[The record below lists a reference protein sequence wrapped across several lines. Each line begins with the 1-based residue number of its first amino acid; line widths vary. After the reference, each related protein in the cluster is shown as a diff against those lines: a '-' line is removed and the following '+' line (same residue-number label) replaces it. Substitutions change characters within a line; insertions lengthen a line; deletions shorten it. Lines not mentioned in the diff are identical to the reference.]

1 MQPQYKRIL
10 AVKLAD
16 LGDLLTTT
24 PALQALRAAHPSA
37 RIDLLVPPRSADL
50 LKDAGY
56 IDRIV
61 TFDKFA
67 FDSLRG
73 LLDIRGIVQT
83 VSFLARLRAARY
95 DAIAIFHHYTSRWG
109 TLKFAILALASG
121 SRVRAGI
128 DNGRGGFLTHR
139 LPDEGFGAMHE
150 AEYWLGVAALLGADA
165 TPGWRSRIPVG
176 EDDKTAAQ
184 SLLASFGKERATPLL
199 AIHPGAGAY
208 SRARIWPVAGFG
220 MVAKGLIKSH
230 GTSVVILGG
239 PDEVEAASQLEQLI
253 GDAGRVLNLAGRT
266 GIHQTAAIVAECD
279 LFLGNDSGPMHI
291 AAAVQTPVV
300 AVFGPSNSRAW
311 GPYTPA
317 GEVSRHAI
325 VSRDLPCMPCF
336 YRAHDLG
343 LREGC
348 GTRPCLTGLSHVP
361 VLRACREALDKAA
374 GVRSTVQNSEA
385 NSGS

>member
-1 MQPQYKRIL
+1 MQLQTHYKRIL

-37 RIDLLVPPRSADL
+37 HIDLLVPPRSANL
-50 LKDAGY
+50 LKNAPF

-73 LLDIRGIVQT
+73 LLDIGGIVKT
-83 VSFLARLRAARY
+83 FAFLARLRASHY

-109 TLKFAILALASG
+109 TLKFRVLALASG

-128 DNGRGGFLTHR
+128 DNGRGSFLTHR
-139 LPDEGFGAMHE
+139 VEDGGFGAMHE
-150 AEYWLGVAALLGADA
+150 AEYWLNVAALLGATA
-165 TPGWRSRIPVG
+165 GTGWRSRIPVG
-176 EDDKTAAQ
+176 EEDKSAAS
-184 SLLASFGKERATPLL
+184 SLLSHFGKERATPLL

-208 SRARIWPVAGFG
+208 SRARIWPVEGFAN
-220 MVAKGLIKSH
+220 VAKGLIKSH
-230 GTSVVILGG
+230 GANVVILGG
-239 PDEVEAASQLEQLI
+239 PDEVEAASQLEQLV
-253 GDAGRVLNLAGRT
+253 GEAGMVLNLAGHT
-266 GIHQTAAIVAECD
+266 SIHQTAAIIEECD
-279 LFLGNDSGPMHI
+279 LFLGNDSGPMHL
-291 AAAVQTPVV
+291 AAAVETPVV
-300 AVFGPSNSRAW
+300 AVFGPSNWRAW

-317 GEVSRHAI
+317 EETSPHTV

-336 YRAHDLG
+336 YRGHDLG

-361 VLRACREALDKAA
+361 VLRACRETLDKARA
-374 GVRSTVQNSEA
+374 
-385 NSGS
+385 